1 MRLLITAGVSS
12 APDTPRYEIRPK
24 DTPATNEASET
35 SIKPGLKTG
44 LGIDRRV
51 AGEISPDAL
60 HCATVPDGPGGSWG
74 SGSVE
79 RIEAQN
85 RRALKAHFAKLDEK
99 AAIQR
104 QHMPLNILGGY
115 QPTYRLLKL
124 GPEKT
129 LDEIRDRV
137 ASGIPFNDPDA
148 EQWKIPDPVI
158 PGMGYDRLPVP
169 KLSHASTIPDD
180 LSIPAFLRCTA

>member
-1 MRLLITAGVSS
+1 
-12 APDTPRYEIRPK
+12 
-24 DTPATNEASET
+24 
-35 SIKPGLKTG
+35 LKAHFAK
-44 LGIDRRV
+44 LDEKAAIQRRHMPLNIQGG
-51 AGEISPDAL
+51 GEISPDAL
-60 HCATVPDGPGGSWG
+60 HYATVPDGPGGSWG

-85 RRALKAHFAKLDEK
+85 RRALKAHFAELDEK

-104 QHMPLNILGGY
+104 QHMPLNIQGGH
-115 QPTYRLLKL
+115 QPPYRVLKL

-137 ASGIPFNDPDA
+137 ASGVPFDDPDA

-158 PGMGYDRLPVP
+158 SGMGYDRLPVP
-169 KLSHASTIPDD
+169 KQEPHAMLPIPAD
-180 LSIPAFLRCTA
+180 LSIPAFLDRRPT